1 MAKTSTHLPT
11 PEGWKAELDWVAGYV
26 VRQFTC
32 PKAVIHSITSDVD
45 KDWTVDMQGQE
56 QGQGQGPSLQGP
68 GQGQGLDLQG
78 QGQGLDSQGPGQG
91 QGLHLQL
98 LTASCS

>member
-1 MAKTSTHLPT
+1 MFIRNRLSEWVISAFAFPAIAKTSTHLPT

-32 PKAVIHSITSDVD
+32 TKAVIHSITSDVD

-68 GQGQGLDLQG
+68 GQGQD
-78 QGQGLDSQGPGQG
+78 
-91 QGLHLQL
+91 
-98 LTASCS
+98 

>member
-68 GQGQGLDLQG
+68 GQGQDYTCKDKDKDQAYKD
-78 QGQGLDSQGPGQG
+78 QDKDKD
-91 QGLHLQL
+91 
-98 LTASCS
+98 